1 MLMSIR
7 KILWK
12 VLGIKYY
19 YYLKGKNHLYLKNA
33 NWVEVGNRTYDNGAY
48 VWKWYKNSSLKIGK
62 FCSIANDVNFIC
74 DSGFHTESQVTTF
87 PLFFEILGKNDQI
100 TINNESYKV
109 NEIKHRIEP
118 YKSNIVIGND
128 VWIGM
133 NATILPGTTIGNG
146 VTVLA
151 GAIVSEDIPDYAI
164 VGGVPAKIIKYKH
177 SQEII
182 DALNKVSWWDWSEE
196 KIKRNINDFY
206 LPIEIFIKKH
216 L

>member
-1 MLMSIR
+1 MKRIKNFFIGKIKQTKKAPKSNSIFT
-7 KILWK
+7 KD
-12 VLGIKYY
+12 YFE
-19 YYLKGKNHLYLKNA
+19 GKKFDIGDFTYGKPNVIFENEEA
-33 NWVEVGNRTYDNGAY
+33 NL
-48 VWKWYKNSSLKIGK
+48 SIGK
-62 FCSIANDVNFIC
+62 FCSIAENVIIFLGGNHRTDWVSTYPFNVL
-74 DSGFHTESQVTTF
+74 TNQF
-87 PLFFEILGKNDQI
+87 PEGKNILGHPATKGD
-100 TINNESYKV
+100 V
-109 NEIKHRIEP
+109 
-118 YKSNIVIGND
+118 VIGND

-133 NATILPGTTIGNG
+133 NATILPGITIGNG

-151 GAIVSEDIPDYAI
+151 GAIVSENIPDYAI
-164 VGGVPAKIIKYKH
+164 VGGVPAKIVKYKH